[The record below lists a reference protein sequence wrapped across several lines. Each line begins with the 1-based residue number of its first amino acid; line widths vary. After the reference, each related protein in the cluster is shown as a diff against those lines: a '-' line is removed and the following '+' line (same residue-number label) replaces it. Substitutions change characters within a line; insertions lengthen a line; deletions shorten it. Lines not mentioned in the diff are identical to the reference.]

1 MCVRVRSLLFRKS
14 LVKFIIFIVW
24 RCIECV
30 LSAWTFYSNTQ
41 SRRSAMFF
49 RCWLLCPASMLIFKT
64 VDSVK
69 NFNISII
76 KNENGITKLWS
87 HLNGAVNG
95 LFLPLALS
103 PIYPGSLFSF
113 CMPILPSLEA
123 ALSLDFS
130 YFSRFIPRIFSHFA
144 WEFGYKFRDLN
155 LS

>member
-49 RCWLLCPASMLIFKT
+49 RCWLLCPVSMLIFKT

-103 PIYPGSLFSF
+103 LPFILGASFHSACQFCHHWKRHWVLTSHIFLDLSLAFFPI
-113 CMPILPSLEA
+113 SLENWA
-123 ALSLDFS
+123 INFE
-130 YFSRFIPRIFSHFA
+130 I
-144 WEFGYKFRDLN
+144 
-155 LS
+155 